1 MIVDIS
7 IAHEKQGGAV
17 WCVSVRMV
25 VGVGAGS
32 DILVFGGLLGW
43 WAVWD
48 TDDWV
53 MWVWACGCEMVK
65 KTTQMLLEYYDAAR
79 GYMILMHDGGY
90 KSWWGQRILLLLG
103 TTTAAI
109 HVIFFMIFMMLLQ
122 HAMHAD
128 DGWCMRMVQHGGL
141 LLSFLFCLYLRVCWW
156 WWWWCVVVRGAASVA
171 VVGVVFK
178 YNSWSWA
185 GCWLKD

>member
-65 KTTQMLLEYYDAAR
+65 KTTQMLLEYYDAAW

-103 TTTAAI
+103 TSTTAATCY
-109 HVIFFMIFMMLLQ
+109 MLHL
-122 HAMHAD
+122 HDATTA
-128 DGWCMRMVQHGGL
+128 C
-141 LLSFLFCLYLRVCWW
+141 YACWW
-156 WWWWCVVVRGAASVA
+156 WMMHEDGATWRSAIVILVLLVCEGLLMVMVMVVVVQLLLLVLLLYSNTNPDHGL
-171 VVGVVFK
+171 VVG
-178 YNSWSWA
+178 WRT
-185 GCWLKD
+185 KD